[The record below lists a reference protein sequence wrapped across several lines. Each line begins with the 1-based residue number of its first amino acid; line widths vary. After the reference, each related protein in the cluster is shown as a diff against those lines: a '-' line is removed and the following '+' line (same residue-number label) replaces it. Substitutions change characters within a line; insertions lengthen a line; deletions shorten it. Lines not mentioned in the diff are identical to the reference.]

1 VACPGRNQVFELI
14 YWAHSIKACANTSKL
29 SPDMHDHA
37 QHVLGVPVIFNTAV
51 VWDRLAP
58 LPDTSQRTR
67 TSVTETKGCATMLL
81 PHGSELFSI
90 YIDERQGM
98 FVQAQGCSNSLF
110 VLDSRWGGLRS
121 VLPADSA
128 CLAVVYRARNE
139 KLMLGVYDVLRVAA
153 SDKSQLPV
161 FERQK
166 ILYELFLKA
175 PPMDAI
181 ERHWVGLEESLLQYM
196 KCNGNLQKIHFDVSY
211 MLRLAPAACAP
222 DHEHE
227 QRTRQS
233 YELVLR
239 PLTL

>member
-1 VACPGRNQVFELI
+1 
-14 YWAHSIKACANTSKL
+14 
-29 SPDMHDHA
+29 MHDHA
-37 QHVLGVPVIFNTAV
+37 QHVLGVPVIFNTAM

-58 LPDTSQRTR
+58 LPDTRQRTR
-67 TSVTETKGCATMLL
+67 TSIPETKDCATMLL

-98 FVQAQGCSNSLF
+98 FVQAPGCPNSLF

-121 VLPADSA
+121 VLPADNA
-128 CLAVVYRARNE
+128 CLVVVYRARNE

-153 SDKSQLPV
+153 IDKSQLSV
-161 FERQK
+161 FDRQK

-196 KCNGNLQKIHFDVSY
+196 KCNGNLQKIHVSY
-211 MLRLAPAACAP
+211 MLRLAPAASAL
-222 DHEHE
+222 DSEHE